1 MNDSSWENSHKWYND
16 IVGPQGHFYHTTL
29 VLPNTLRL
37 LNLNFN
43 STLLDI
49 ACGQGVLSRSIPKI
63 QNYTGYD
70 LSQGLITE
78 AIKLNKLKFAN
89 FFVHDAQKKLP
100 LELGTYSHAVCILAM
115 QNIPEPCEVFKS
127 IAPHIVEGG
136 RFVFV
141 LNHPYFRIPRMS
153 GWLIDETK
161 KLQSRR
167 VDRYMSFQKIPIA
180 THPSKA
186 DSETT
191 WSFHHPL
198 SYFCDWLKKTG
209 FCIETIEEW
218 CSTKTS
224 TGKMAAQENRA
235 RKEFP
240 LFMAISARKIN
251 INP

>member
-1 MNDSSWENSHKWYND
+1 MHDSSWENSHKWYND

-49 ACGQGVLSRSIPKI
+49 ACGQGILSRCIPKI
-63 QNYTGYD
+63 EKYTGYD
-70 LSQGLITE
+70 LSQGLIHE
-78 AIKLNKLKFAN
+78 AIKLNKSKSAH
-89 FFVHDAQKKLP
+89 FFVHDAQKPLP
-100 LELGTYSHAVCILAM
+100 PSLGQYSHAACLLAL
-115 QNIPEPCEVFKS
+115 QNIPEPSLVFES
-127 IAPHIVEGG
+127 IATHIQEGG

-153 GWLIDETK
+153 GWLIDEKK

-167 VDRYMSFQKIPIA
+167 VDRYMSIQKIPIA
-180 THPSKA
+180 THPSQEN
-186 DSETT
+186 SETT

-198 SYFCDWLKKTG
+198 SYFCHWLKNTG

-224 TGKMAAQENRA
+224 TGKMATQENRA